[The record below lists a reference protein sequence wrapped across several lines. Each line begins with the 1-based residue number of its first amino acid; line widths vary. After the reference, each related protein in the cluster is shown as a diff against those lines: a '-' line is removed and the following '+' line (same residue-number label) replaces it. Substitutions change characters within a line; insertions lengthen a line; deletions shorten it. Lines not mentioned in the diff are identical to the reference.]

1 MQMNITFRQFGA
13 SDSLKE
19 YAREK
24 VDRVNRLLD
33 RAGEAHV
40 VLSLERHLHHADI
53 TIHSGSW
60 VLRGRE
66 KSEDMYASIDLAMD
80 KIERQLRRYKDKLKT
95 HHGRERVHHRQ
106 DLMNQLGRV
115 RHAVFE
121 MPEEPVEA
129 APEAPQTEAKVAPSA
144 VVAQATALAQAAKPI
159 TDESSARMLRTTHL
173 TVKQLTVEEAVM
185 QMNLMNN
192 DFYVFHNAETKA
204 MSVVYRRKDGQYG
217 LIEPHA
223 PEPEPASA
231 AR

>member
-1 MQMNITFRQFGA
+1 MQMNITFRQFGT
-13 SDSLKE
+13 SDALKE

-106 DLMNQLGRV
+106 DLMNQLARV

-121 MPEEPVEA
+121 MPDEEEQYNAEPEQQQAQPA
-129 APEAPQTEAKVAPSA
+129 APAPQAEKP
-144 VVAQATALAQAAKPI
+144 AQAASEP
-159 TDESSARMLRTTHL
+159 RVLRTTHL
-173 TVKQLTVEEAVM
+173 TVKPMKVEEAVM

-192 DFYVFHNAETKA
+192 DFYVFHNVESNA
-204 MSVVYRRKDGQYG
+204 MSVLYRRKDGQYG
-217 LIEPHA
+217 LIEPH
-223 PEPEPASA
+223 EPTANP
-231 AR
+231 

>member
-95 HHGRERVHHRQ
+95 HHGKERVHHRQ
-106 DLMNQLGRV
+106 GLINQLSGA

-121 MPEEPVEA
+121 LPEEQEEA
-129 APEAPQTEAKVAPSA
+129 ANEAPAPGA
-144 VVAQATALAQAAKPI
+144 NGAQAAKP
-159 TDESSARMLRTTHL
+159 
-173 TVKQLTVEEAVM
+173 
-185 QMNLMNN
+185 
-192 DFYVFHNAETKA
+192 
-204 MSVVYRRKDGQYG
+204 
-217 LIEPHA
+217 
-223 PEPEPASA
+223 
-231 AR
+231 

>member
-1 MQMNITFRQFGA
+1 MQFNITFRQFGA

-24 VDRVNRLLD
+24 VERVNRLLD

-53 TIHSGSW
+53 TIHSGAW

-66 KSEDMYASIDLAMD
+66 KSDDMYASIDLAMD
-80 KIERQLRRYKDKLKT
+80 KIERQLRRYRDKLKT
-95 HHGRERVHHRQ
+95 HHGKERVHHRQ
-106 DLMNQLGRV
+106 DLVNQHKV

-121 MPEEPVEA
+121 MPPDVDGLA
-129 APEAPQTEAKVAPSA
+129 AASEAPAVSA
-144 VVAQATALAQAAKPI
+144 VPEPKPASVTPVQPAAVPNA
-159 TDESSARMLRTTHL
+159 ARVVRATHL
-173 TVKQLTVEEAVM
+173 AVKPLSVDDAVM

-192 DFYVFHNAETKA
+192 DFYVFHNVESDALCI
-204 MSVVYRRKDGQYG
+204 VYRRKDGQYG

-223 PEPEPASA
+223 PAPVTA
-231 AR
+231 ATGT

>member
-80 KIERQLRRYKDKLKT
+80 KIERQLRRYKDKLKS
-95 HHGRERVHHRQ
+95 HHGREKVHHRQ
-106 DLMNQLGRV
+106 DLMNQLSRV

-121 MPEEPVEA
+121 MPGDEGVNP
-129 APEAPQTEAKVAPSA
+129 PES
-144 VVAQATALAQAAKPI
+144 QANEAQAATPQASPA
-159 TDESSARMLRTTHL
+159 ESPRMLRTTHL
-173 TVKQLTVEEAVM
+173 TVKQLKVEDAVM

-192 DFYVFHNAETKA
+192 DFYVFHNVETNA
-204 MSVVYRRKDGQYG
+204 MSVLYRRKDGQYG
-217 LIEPHA
+217 LIEPH
-223 PEPEPASA
+223 EPEPAA
-231 AR
+231 ATGTR

>member
-80 KIERQLRRYKDKLKT
+80 KIERQLRRYKDKLKS
-95 HHGRERVHHRQ
+95 HHGKEKVHHRQ
-106 DLMNQLGRV
+106 DLVNQLSRV

-121 MPEEPVEA
+121 MPEDDQDSATPELQANGAPA
-129 APEAPQTEAKVAPSA
+129 ATP
-144 VVAQATALAQAAKPI
+144 AADSKADSP
-159 TDESSARMLRTTHL
+159 RMLRTTHL
-173 TVKQLTVEEAVM
+173 TVKQLKVEDAVM
-185 QMNLMNN
+185 QMNLMDN
-192 DFYVFHNAETKA
+192 DFYVFHNVETNA
-204 MSVVYRRKDGQYG
+204 MSVLYRRKDGQYG
-217 LIEPHA
+217 LIEPH
-223 PEPEPASA
+223 EPEPAA
-231 AR
+231 ATGTR

>member
-24 VDRVNRLLD
+24 VDRVNKLLD

-80 KIERQLRRYKDKLKT
+80 KIERQLRRYKDKLKS
-95 HHGRERVHHRQ
+95 HHGREKIHHRQ

-121 MPEEPVEA
+121 MPGDQEHAASEA
-129 APEAPQTEAKVAPSA
+129 EGSD
-144 VVAQATALAQAAKPI
+144 AQAA
-159 TDESSARMLRTTHL
+159 SASATEAGKQADTPRMLRTTQL
-173 TVKQLTVEEAVM
+173 TVKQLKVEDAVM
-185 QMNLMNN
+185 QMNLMDN
-192 DFYVFHNAETKA
+192 DFYVFHNVETNS
-204 MSVVYRRKDGQYG
+204 MCVLYRRKDGQYG
-217 LIEPHA
+217 LIEPHEP
-223 PEPEPASA
+223 PEAAAVAA

>member
-1 MQMNITFRQFGA
+1 MQMNITFRQFGT

-24 VDRVNRLLD
+24 VDRVNKLLD
-33 RAGEAHV
+33 RSGEAHV

-106 DLMNQLGRV
+106 DLVNQLSRV

-121 MPEEPVEA
+121 MPGEEEQFNPGPQQQA
-129 APEAPQTEAKVAPSA
+129 QPPKPAPTV
-144 VVAQATALAQAAKPI
+144 QATKAEQASEP
-159 TDESSARMLRTTHL
+159 RVLRTTHL
-173 TVKQLTVEEAVM
+173 TVKPMKVEEAVM

-192 DFYVFHNAETKA
+192 DFYVFHNEESNA
-204 MSVVYRRKDGQYG
+204 MSVLYRRKDGQYG
-217 LIEPHA
+217 LIEPH
-223 PEPEPASA
+223 EPTANP
-231 AR
+231 

>member
-1 MQMNITFRQFGA
+1 MQFNITFRQFGT

-24 VDRVNRLLD
+24 VERVNKLLD

-60 VLRGRE
+60 VLRGRD
-66 KSEDMYASIDLAMD
+66 KSDDMYASIDLAMD
-80 KIERQLRRYKDKLKT
+80 KIERQLRRYRDKLKT
-95 HHGRERVHHRQ
+95 HHGREKVHHRQ
-106 DLMNQLGRV
+106 DLVNQLKV

-121 MPEEPVEA
+121 LPDAEELAELADTGAAA
-129 APEAPQTEAKVAPSA
+129 APPRPATVVPAPVAP
-144 VVAQATALAQAAKPI
+144 AASERREI
-159 TDESSARMLRTTHL
+159 RATHL
-173 TVKQLTVEEAVM
+173 AVKPLSVDEAVM

-192 DFYVFHNAETKA
+192 DFYVFHNLA
-204 MSVVYRRKDGQYG
+204 SDSLCIVYRRKDGKGQYG

-223 PEPEPASA
+223 PVPAA
-231 AR
+231 ATGT

>member
-1 MQMNITFRQFGA
+1 MQMNITFRQFGT
-13 SDSLKE
+13 SDALKE

-24 VDRVNRLLD
+24 VDRVNKLLD

-106 DLMNQLGRV
+106 ELVDQLSRV
-115 RHAVFE
+115 RHAVFD
-121 MPEEPVEA
+121 MPGEHEEFTSEQPPQSSQQAKDAATQATQAEA
-129 APEAPQTEAKVAPSA
+129 ASEP
-144 VVAQATALAQAAKPI
+144 
-159 TDESSARMLRTTHL
+159 RMLRTTHL
-173 TVKQLTVEEAVM
+173 TVKQLKVEEAVM

-192 DFYVFHNAETKA
+192 DFYVFHNVETNA
-204 MSVVYRRKDGQYG
+204 MSVLYRRKDGQYG
-217 LIEPHA
+217 LIEPH
-223 PEPEPASA
+223 EPTSSK
-231 AR
+231 

>member
-1 MQMNITFRQFGA
+1 MQMNITFRQFGT

-95 HHGRERVHHRQ
+95 HHGRDRVHHRQ
-106 DLMNQLGRV
+106 DLVNQLSRV
-115 RHAVFE
+115 RHAVFD
-121 MPEEPVEA
+121 MPGDEEASEAMEAQAAAAPAPEA
-129 APEAPQTEAKVAPSA
+129 APS
-144 VVAQATALAQAAKPI
+144 
-159 TDESSARMLRTTHL
+159 DESSHRVLRTTHL
-173 TVKQLTVEEAVM
+173 TVKPMKVDEAVM

-192 DFYVFHNAETKA
+192 DFYVFHNVESDA
-204 MSVVYRRKDGQYG
+204 MCVLYRRKDGQYG
-217 LIEPHA
+217 LIEPHEPGPAAA
-223 PEPEPASA
+223 PAK
-231 AR
+231 

>member
-80 KIERQLRRYKDKLKT
+80 KIERQLRRYKDKLKS

-106 DLMNQLGRV
+106 DLVNQLSRV

-121 MPEEPVEA
+121 MPGDQEEA
-129 APEAPQTEAKVAPSA
+129 APAE
-144 VVAQATALAQAAKPI
+144 AQATSSPPPAKPEAA
-159 TDESSARMLRTTHL
+159 DSSPRMLRTTHL
-173 TVKQLTVEEAVM
+173 TVQALKVDEAVM

-192 DFYVFHNAETKA
+192 DFYVFHNVETNA
-204 MSVVYRRKDGQYG
+204 MSVLYRRKDGQYG
-217 LIEPHA
+217 LIEPH
-223 PEPEPASA
+223 EPEQQRVA
-231 AR
+231 AGAR